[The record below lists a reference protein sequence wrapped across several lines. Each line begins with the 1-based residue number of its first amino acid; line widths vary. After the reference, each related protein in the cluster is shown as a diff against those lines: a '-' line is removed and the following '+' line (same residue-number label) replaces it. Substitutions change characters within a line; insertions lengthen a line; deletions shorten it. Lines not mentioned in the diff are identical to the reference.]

1 MKTTLKF
8 ILFIFLLQLV
18 AKADE
23 KAPLNFFIDAIAF
36 KAIDGNNG
44 RIDVFALV
52 PYQTLLF
59 LKTDEK
65 YASKYSLVIELQDK
79 TGKKVADKKIDRVV
93 LADNYFDSQGG
104 NGKFDAC
111 QSSFTLPPG
120 AYRISV
126 KLMDEVNNRSD
137 ERIRQLTILN
147 YADFQVSLS
156 GVMILS
162 GIEENNGSFRITPHI
177 NDNVGNLTEGFFAF
191 FELYNLSNLRN
202 VDFVAEIT
210 DGENLIYQSD
220 TLARKINKPKEQYY
234 IKIPY
239 NPKMVGSFNLKISA
253 LGPKT
258 EVGDADRTI
267 AAAQRS
273 IKSFA
278 TIYGMVRKDIDL
290 AIKQLRYVATSKEIS
305 EMQEQKDENGKQA
318 KFDEFWRK
326 LDPTSNTERNEAFD
340 EYYRRINYA
349 SKAFKSYTDGWL
361 TDKGMVYVIMGP
373 PNNTDSY
380 NSNVNTVRY
389 ERWTY
394 GGNREFIFA
403 DNNGF
408 GDYRL
413 VRPTGISEKYTFR

>member
-1 MKTTLKF
+1 MQCITL
-8 ILFIFLLQLV
+8 
-18 AKADE
+18 ADE

-36 KAIDGNNG
+36 KADDGNNG

-65 YASKYSLVIELQDK
+65 YASKYSLLIELQDK

-111 QSSFTLPPG
+111 QSSFKLPPG

-126 KLMDEVNNRSD
+126 KLIDEVNNRND

-147 YADFQVSLS
+147 YSEFQVSLS

-162 GIEENNGSFRITPHI
+162 GIEENNGTFKITPHI
-177 NDNVGNLTEGFFAF
+177 NDNVGNLTEGYFAF
-191 FELYNLSNLRN
+191 FELYNSSNLIN
-202 VDFVAEIT
+202 VDFVAEIY

-220 TLARKINKPKEQYY
+220 TLAKKISKSKEQFF

-239 NPKMVGSFNLKISA
+239 NPKVVGSFNLKISA
-253 LGPKT
+253 LGPKS

-267 AAAQRS
+267 AASQRS

-278 TIYGMVRKDIDL
+278 TLYGMVRKDINL
-290 AIKQLRYVATSKEIS
+290 AIKQLRYVATSR
-305 EMQEQKDENGKQA
+305 EMNEMEEQKDENSKQA

-326 LDPTSNTERNEAFD
+326 LDPTPNTERNESFD

-349 SKAFKSYTDGWL
+349 SKAFKSYADGWL
-361 TDKGMVYVIMGP
+361 TDKGMVYVILGP
-373 PNNTDSY
+373 PNNSDSY

-394 GGNREFIFA
+394 SNNREFIFA

-413 VRPTGISEKYTFR
+413 VRPTYLSEKYIYR